1 MASVFYY
8 RARAVDGAAVNG
20 SMEAE
25 SVDQVLA
32 NLRTRA
38 LFVTAIDRADDRLSV
53 LRYSLRFG
61 SPSNTAMLA
70 FYRSF
75 AMLIRSGVSMQRSLN
90 IVIERSE
97 DGRLCEAL
105 RAVLTDVE
113 DGAALSVAL
122 SRHPKDFAP
131 LQVAMVGAG
140 EAGGV
145 LDDVLERIATLLEKE
160 RSLRKKIQSALAYPT
175 VVLTAAVTLVLFLMI
190 KVVPMFSDMFASFH
204 ADLPALTKLLIQAG
218 VVLSRLWV
226 WASLA
231 AAAVCASI
239 AFRLIA
245 GTASGGLALDD
256 GRLRIPYVGALIRK
270 ATTARIAR
278 MLGCLLRSG
287 VTLLGAIEVTIPVT
301 SSPRFAVA
309 LETVHGALRE
319 GDSLSRPL
327 KQLRLFDPLFV
338 ALVGVGE
345 ETGTVDEM
353 LLKIADYFD
362 ADIDAAIATL
372 GAVIEPVLV
381 VFLGGIVGVIVLS
394 IFLPLYSHRGKKP
407 RRRSANK
414 RWLTRNYLTRI
425 ARVKAPKNE
434 APGAGQRLWFTQT

>member
-1 MASVFYY
+1 
-8 RARAVDGAAVNG
+8 
-20 SMEAE
+20 MEAE
-25 SVDQVLA
+25 SADQVLA

-38 LFVTAIDRADDRLSV
+38 LFVTAIDRADKRLSV
-53 LRYSLRFG
+53 LRYSLRLG

-97 DGRLCEAL
+97 NGRLSEAL

-122 SRHPKDFAP
+122 ARHPKDFAP
-131 LQVAMVGAG
+131 VQVAMVGAG

-160 RSLRKKIQSALAYPT
+160 RGLRKKIQSALAYPT

-218 VVLSRLWV
+218 IALSKPWT
-226 WASLA
+226 WAFLA
-231 AAAVCASI
+231 AAAVCTSI
-239 AFRLIA
+239 ALRLIA
-245 GTASGGLALDD
+245 GTTSGALVLDD
-256 GRLRIPYVGALIRK
+256 GRLRIPYAGALIRK

-301 SSPRFAVA
+301 GSPRFAAA
-309 LETVHGALRE
+309 LERVHGALRE

-381 VFLGGIVGVIVLS
+381 VFLGGMVGVIVIS
-394 IFLPLYSHRGKKP
+394 IFLPLYSLIGSINR
-407 RRRSANK
+407 
-414 RWLTRNYLTRI
+414 
-425 ARVKAPKNE
+425 
-434 APGAGQRLWFTQT
+434 